1 MLDMRVARG
10 GDWGISPPPF
20 HPKILQFAR
29 VFEKKTENPPPPLK
43 FFHTKNLKIPPL
55 KNFWLRR

>member
-1 MLDMRVARG
+1 MKGRCVARG
-10 GDWGISPPPF
+10 GWGDLSPF

-29 VFEKKTENPPPPLK
+29 VFEKKPETPSKIFRYKKFANPSS
-43 FFHTKNLKIPPL
+43 